1 MKEFEKK
8 REQLQKLQVPED
20 FEARLRNKLN
30 AAPKKKKRIAPW
42 LISAAVLF
50 LGFAVINYP
59 ALAFYGK
66 TLFGYEEI
74 MSESIQKLNEEG
86 YGQAINE
93 QITLHDGT
101 ILTIEGIMADRNQLE
116 MYYHVTG
123 DGSAFFNEF
132 DFPQITWWT
141 KTYNA
146 SHGSFDPTQNK
157 GVQAF
162 ESVSPFARNITLHFT
177 YKNQQ
182 YEMKFPYDAGKAI
195 PVTLKEKLNETV
207 EFDFGTITFKT
218 ITATKGTTRIEG
230 KLKEDTERNLNYNF
244 SNVYLVVDGV
254 ELSMDSSGTNGTYI
268 PSTYDFHIDYA
279 GLPSTLSSLAIKVDQ
294 FKGQERVDSTIP
306 LNIGKHKLGPIEFD
320 ILSIEQNNSKTKIR
334 ISSSDDVLFDGVW
347 LMLDERGVPLEGSE
361 GYDEREGV
369 KERTLI
375 FSTVDELKSLYIQNV
390 FYDKDYSQVIDIAI
404 Q

>member
-42 LISAAVLF
+42 LISAAILF

-123 DGSAFFNEF
+123 DGMDFFYNF
-132 DFPQITWWT
+132 NFPKLTWWT
-141 KTYNA
+141 KMYNA

-162 ESVSPFARNITLHFT
+162 ESVSPFARNLTLHFT
-177 YKNQQ
+177 YKN
-182 YEMKFPYDAGKAI
+182 
-195 PVTLKEKLNETV
+195 
-207 EFDFGTITFKT
+207 
-218 ITATKGTTRIEG
+218 
-230 KLKEDTERNLNYNF
+230 
-244 SNVYLVVDGV
+244 
-254 ELSMDSSGTNGTYI
+254 
-268 PSTYDFHIDYA
+268 
-279 GLPSTLSSLAIKVDQ
+279 
-294 FKGQERVDSTIP
+294 
-306 LNIGKHKLGPIEFD
+306 
-320 ILSIEQNNSKTKIR
+320 EQ
-334 ISSSDDVLFDGVW
+334 
-347 LMLDERGVPLEGSE
+347 
-361 GYDEREGV
+361 
-369 KERTLI
+369 
-375 FSTVDELKSLYIQNV
+375 
-390 FYDKDYSQVIDIAI
+390 
-404 Q
+404 